1 MDHRPA
7 KWALRK
13 QTGLKELGEREEAN
27 PWIVCRKVR
36 IGHSRPEVMQAKKV
50 RG

>member
-13 QTGLKELGEREEAN
+13 QTGLKEPGEREEAN
-27 PWIVCRKVR
+27 PWVVCRKVR

>member
-13 QTGLKELGEREEAN
+13 QMSLKEPGEREEAN
-27 PWIVCRKVR
+27 PWEICRKVR
-36 IGHSRPEVMQAKKV
+36 MGHNRPKVMKARKV